1 MAIVLDGTS
10 GLTTPAATINGIP
23 AVSTTATQTLT
34 NKTLTSPTLTSPTMT
49 GAILGTP
56 TSGVMTNVTG
66 LPLTTG
72 VTGVLPTANG
82 GTGTGTVT
90 GTGNAVLA
98 TSPTL
103 TGPALGTTLGS
114 QSQILKLSA
123 NNGNSEY
130 LELTSTREI
139 AGVSWN
145 GSGIRLQ
152 EKIDATWMGY
162 IQFNGGQTV
171 DNSGGI
177 SFGTGTTTTSAVT
190 ISERMRIDINGLITQ
205 TNATSGNGL
214 IVGEQT
220 FQLAANGTPTTQNVF
235 ADFFGATSSISLEAS
250 SSYEITAY
258 CVFLKTTAGTTQWQL
273 VASSA
278 PTRMLGHYVASP
290 ITGIASGA
298 PVFGYAGSQG
308 VTTTVTPISGSLST
322 GVNHAFQFT
331 IQVQTN
337 AATSFKLQLN
347 TVTGTG
353 TPLAGSYYKVKKIG
367 ASTGT
372 FV

>member
-1 MAIVLDGTS
+1 MAITLDGTS
-10 GLTTPAATINGIP
+10 GLATPAATINGIP

-56 TSGVMTNVTG
+56 ASGVMTNVTG

-123 NNGNSEY
+123 NNGNAES

-177 SFGTGTTTTSAVT
+177 SFGTGQTTTSAVT
-190 ISERMRIDINGLITQ
+190 ISERMRIDANGLITQ
-205 TNATSGNGL
+205 LNATSGSGAM
-214 IVGEQT
+214 VGQQT
-220 FQLAANGTPTTQNVF
+220 FRLAADGTAIGPGISNY
-235 ADFFGATSSISLEAS
+235 FGANSAISLEAAS
-250 SSYEITAY
+250 MYEITIHTF
-258 CVFLKTTAGTTQWQL
+258 FLKTTAGTLTWTL
-273 VASSA
+273 TASSA
-278 PTRMLGHYVASP
+278 PTSVVARNISTP
-290 ITGIASGA
+290 IAGTSGVGI
-298 PVFGYAGSQG
+298 VN
-308 VTTTVTPISGSLST
+308 TVTSLANAATAFLATGSLTT
-322 GVNHAFQFT
+322 GVNHAFEFRIKVLTNLATNLRLNATQSAGT
-331 IQVQTN
+331 I
-337 AATSFKLQLN
+337 
-347 TVTGTG
+347 
-353 TPLAGSYYKVKKIG
+353 TPRAGSYYTVKKIS

-372 FV
+372 FVA